1 MKKIIAIILAVIGV
15 ILLLIGPIIKV
26 KNQMAI
32 SIIGRW
38 TDFYISCRDVRR
50 WNFSLF
56 PCRRNRVRGG
66 SSNYAYSKT
75 QINYSKRER

>member
-32 SIIGRW
+32 SVIGGADGP
-38 TDFYISCRDVRR
+38 TSIFLAGTLGDGV
-50 WNFSLF
+50 SLF
-56 PCRRNRVRGG
+56 FIVGGIAFVVAAVIMLITRR
-66 SSNYAYSKT
+66 K
-75 QINYSKRER
+75 

>member
-32 SIIGRW
+32 SIIGGADGP
-38 TDFYISCRDVRR
+38 TSIFLAGTLGDGI
-50 WNFSLF
+50 SLF
-56 PCRRNRVRGG
+56 FLAGGIAFVVAAVIMLIARR
-66 SSNYAYSKT
+66 K
-75 QINYSKRER
+75 